1 MQTHSLRYRPSDS
14 SLRKS
19 ASPSPPPSDV
29 PTAVSTLLGLTKQ
42 LQDVLRLWSEHAAT
56 ESQVSDAF
64 ILVAMQFNATV
75 NAFTRHRVDMQCVLP
90 SSSSSHT
97 TNSQFAINSRDLQ
110 NTPNELRT
118 VLETCL
124 GEDPSPL
131 VFDHYIPQVR
141 TVIFKLLQGL
151 QRKQAPYWKAVED
164 SRCALEWR

>member
-1 MQTHSLRYRPSDS
+1 MQTHTLRYKPSDS

-19 ASPSPPPSDV
+19 ASPSPPPLSDV

-75 NAFTRHRVDMQCVLP
+75 NALTRHGVDMQ
-90 SSSSSHT
+90 
-97 TNSQFAINSRDLQ
+97 DLLD
-110 NTPNELRT
+110 TPAELRS

-124 GEDPSPL
+124 GEHPSPL

-141 TVIFKLLQGL
+141 TVIFNLLQGL
-151 QRKQAPYWKAVED
+151 QRKQAPYWKAVEG
-164 SRCALEWR
+164 SRWVG